1 MDLRRT
7 TAWWSPS
14 SAGVGGHITSV
25 LDAVGRQGLRL
36 LDGLMLLGVLI
47 GYEVRRLTSVSESAE
62 ASALAA
68 DRAGEALQSLRELP
82 LVGED
87 AGELGDEV
95 RAAAAEVLANAADS
109 RATVNR
115 LASWSG
121 SRSLSSR

>member
-1 MDLRRT
+1 
-7 TAWWSPS
+7 
-14 SAGVGGHITSV
+14 
-25 LDAVGRQGLRL
+25 
-36 LDGLMLLGVLI
+36 MLLGVLI